1 MIARTWRGAATLENA
16 PRYVQHL
23 EGSVFP
29 QLREIDG
36 HRDAYLL
43 QRAAGDRV
51 EFLVVTLWDSLEAVR
66 RFAGDDAETAVVEPQ
81 ARAVLTDFDATVA
94 HYEVALHP

>member
-1 MIARTWRGAATLENA
+1 MIARTWRGAATLANA

-23 EGSVFP
+23 EASVFP

-43 QRAAGDRV
+43 QRGTGDGV
-51 EFLVVTLWDSLEAVR
+51 EFLVVKLWDSMEAVR
-66 RFAGDDAETAVVEPQ
+66 HFAGDDPETAVVEPQ
-81 ARAVLTDFDATVA
+81 ARAVLSDFDATVT
-94 HYEVALHP
+94 HHEVALPR